1 MLQRDRNFSFLFFFC
16 FVGEEVKEVKRR
28 GEEKVRPRI
37 ARTSRPR
44 NLEDARQTH
53 ESADSSLPTHQRL
66 AECEVKARVKRSRK
80 EKQETKQKNTSRFA
94 SRREEEEEQEE
105 EEEEKKKYE
114 KRPRTISRT
123 NRLYICVLDVRRRR
137 FSFFAVGFRFRV
149 VFLPPLLFLR
159 HLTYILRRGTKKDD
173 VFFFLSCCFDIRVF
187 FL

>member
-1 MLQRDRNFSFLFFFC
+1 M
-16 FVGEEVKEVKRR
+16 KEVKRR

-123 NRLYICVLDVRRRR
+123 NRLYVCVLDVRRRR

-159 HLTYILRRGTKKDD
+159 HLIRIFWGTKKDD
-173 VFFFLSCCFDIRVF
+173 VFFFLSCCFDI
-187 FL
+187 

>member
-1 MLQRDRNFSFLFFFC
+1 MSKRDRNFSSLFFFC

-105 EEEEKKKYE
+105 EEEKKSMRNDRAPFPVLTAFTYAFSMFAVAGFRSSRLAFAFALSFFLLFFFCVILYVYFEEGYE
-114 KRPRTISRT
+114 E
-123 NRLYICVLDVRRRR
+123 RRR
-137 FSFFAVGFRFRV
+137 FFF
-149 VFLPPLLFLR
+149 
-159 HLTYILRRGTKKDD
+159 
-173 VFFFLSCCFDIRVF
+173 
-187 FL
+187 

>member
-1 MLQRDRNFSFLFFFC
+1 MLKRDRNFSSLFFFC

-80 EKQETKQKNTSRFA
+80 EKQETKQKTPRA
-94 SRREEEEEQEE
+94 SRREE
-105 EEEEKKKYE
+105 KKK
-114 KRPRTISRT
+114 R
-123 NRLYICVLDVRRRR
+123 N
-137 FSFFAVGFRFRV
+137 
-149 VFLPPLLFLR
+149 
-159 HLTYILRRGTKKDD
+159 KKKKKKK
-173 VFFFLSCCFDIRVF
+173 V
-187 FL
+187 

>member
-16 FVGEEVKEVKRR
+16 FIGEEVKEVKRR

-44 NLEDARQTH
+44 HLEDARQTH

-105 EEEEKKKYE
+105 EEKKSM
-114 KRPRTISRT
+114 RNDRAPFPVRTAFTYAFSMFAVAGFRSSR
-123 NRLYICVLDVRRRR
+123 LAFAFAL
-137 FSFFAVGFRFRV
+137 SFF
-149 VFLPPLLFLR
+149 LLFFFCV
-159 HLTYILRRGTKKDD
+159 ILRI
-173 VFFFLSCCFDIRVF
+173 F
-187 FL
+187 